1 MAAAYWATHYPTIQA
16 LVFGWL
22 DARLGAK
29 PIVIISL
36 DWWMTDMIGGFDNFF
51 DVISELIDGGVFFGD

>member
-1 MAAAYWATHYPTIQA
+1 MAADYWATHHPLIQA